1 MKDVIFL
8 KAPLSFIMPSTMVQ
22 TQTEFSSVVSTQ
34 IDWPM
39 AILYLALYV
48 FTFYLIGSFLGK
60 LKQKLNLKIHLTR
73 KLFCMM
79 IFISGF
85 ILPQIISTQNF
96 PHYFPLLSSVM
107 TIFLILSLSSK
118 IRLFFLP
125 STLTFEAINREGEEN
140 ETLKRLWTETLFTS
154 ILVFIAG
161 YFFSPSFQIYLFYP
175 ALVSGLSDSAAEIVG
190 GYWGKKKYQT
200 LKLWGGGTHYRTIE
214 GSFAF
219 FIVSVLI
226 SGLISFYVPHGESV
240 VLTLTLLPILL
251 TLTEAYAP
259 HSWDNPF
266 IFLTSY
272 LTIAIIHH

>member
-1 MKDVIFL
+1 
-8 KAPLSFIMPSTMVQ
+8 MPSTMVQ
-22 TQTEFSSVVSTQ
+22 TQTEFPSGVSIQT
-34 IDWPM
+34 DWPM
-39 AILYLALYV
+39 VILYLVLYV
-48 FTFYLIGSFLGK
+48 FTFYFVGSFLGK

-73 KLFCMM
+73 KLFCTM

-96 PHYFPLLSSVM
+96 PHYFPLLSSVT
-107 TIFLILSLSSK
+107 TIFLILSLSPK
-118 IRLFFLP
+118 LRLFFPP
-125 STLTFEAINREGEEN
+125 STLTFEAINRFGEEN
-140 ETLKRLWTETLFTS
+140 ETLKRLWTETLFIS

-161 YFFSPSFQIYLFYP
+161 YIFSPFLQIYLFYP
-175 ALVSGLSDSAAEIVG
+175 ALVSGLSDSAAEIIG
-190 GYWGKKKYQT
+190 GYWGKKKYKT
-200 LKLWGGGTHYRTIE
+200 LKLWGDETYYRTVE
-214 GSFAF
+214 GSVAF

-226 SGLISFYVPHGESV
+226 SGLISFYVPHDESV